1 MKMQMDIRFK
11 KCGISNQPNVCI
23 FDDPCFSKFGALR
36 GSCPHP
42 GRQFVGLLCVSLA
55 APESPPIVSG
65 VSDMHPSDCPNVE
78 ETRNPMQT
86 FSRKKCSHFSPTN
99 IPSAF
104 PHEIP
109 KCVSNNITYQSTIC
123 LLRQFLFTYRFCSAK
138 NEGRIYISEVI
149 LGEWH
154 VSTLSFSIVKYELAY
169 FFACACPG
177 AGCAGRVGTVRK
189 ICRFD
194 GCGFRKNSL

>member
-1 MKMQMDIRFK
+1 MGRSCLSISEGMHLEIRFK

-78 ETRNPMQT
+78 ETRNSMQT
-86 FSRKKCSHFSPTN
+86 FGRKKCTHFSPTN

-104 PHEIP
+104 PHEIL
-109 KCVSNNITYQSTIC
+109 KCVSCNIAYPSKVRYAYC
-123 LLRQFLFTYRFCSAK
+123 GS
-138 NEGRIYISEVI
+138 
-149 LGEWH
+149 
-154 VSTLSFSIVKYELAY
+154 SFSGKE
-169 FFACACPG
+169 CADVVHG
-177 AGCAGRVGTVRK
+177 IASRW
-189 ICRFD
+189 I
-194 GCGFRKNSL
+194 

>member
-1 MKMQMDIRFK
+1 MGFQMKMQMDIRFK

-78 ETRNPMQT
+78 ETRNSMQT
-86 FSRKKCSHFSPTN
+86 FSWKKCSHFSPTN
-99 IPSAF
+99 VHLHFHMKSPSAF
-104 PHEIP
+104 LIILLIKAKRDMLIATIP
-109 KCVSNNITYQSTIC
+109 SSK
-123 LLRQFLFTYRFCSAK
+123 RKRCSYLTNRYA
-138 NEGRIYISEVI
+138 V
-149 LGEWH
+149 
-154 VSTLSFSIVKYELAY
+154 
-169 FFACACPG
+169 
-177 AGCAGRVGTVRK
+177 
-189 ICRFD
+189 
-194 GCGFRKNSL
+194 